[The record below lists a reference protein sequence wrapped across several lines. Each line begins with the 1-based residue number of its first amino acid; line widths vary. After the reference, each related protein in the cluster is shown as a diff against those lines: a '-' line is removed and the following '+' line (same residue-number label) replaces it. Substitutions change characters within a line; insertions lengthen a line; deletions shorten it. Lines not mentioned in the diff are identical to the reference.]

1 MRSHSRFFNRSP
13 ITALPVFPMR
23 MHRRSLWT
31 LYVGNLLTAIG
42 LWFFLPLL
50 PIFIGRKGGSAAL
63 VGAVFAAGMLANA
76 AIRYPAGWAADRFG
90 TRPVMVGAMGAY
102 AVLYLAY
109 LLPLPLPA
117 FIVLRFVHGAA
128 AGAFW
133 PAANGLIAEVT
144 PPNQRGRAFG
154 TMQSTNMAGML
165 LGPVIGGFVAL
176 FDLNAVFVIS
186 AAACALATVALA
198 TLPNARAEAPVETPM
213 RALMIA
219 RKLVPL
225 LLLGA
230 GTSYM
235 IGTFDTIWPLYI
247 TFRGGD
253 TFAVGLSFM
262 AFAVPATLL
271 SARAGSLGDR
281 YGPRRLIVVSLL
293 GAAIFAAIYPFVT
306 SVAWLIGLGLIEG
319 IFTISGSPSLNAEV
333 SRMAE
338 PGQQARTQGVFQ
350 TVQFAFQIAG
360 ALAGGALFTLSP
372 TWAFLAISALCLLG
386 LGTALLPGQL
396 RLLKV
401 SNARRRGAASHTTPP
416 PGSPNRW

>member
-1 MRSHSRFFNRSP
+1 MRVNKR
-13 ITALPVFPMR
+13 T
-23 MHRRSLWT
+23 LWT
-31 LYVGNLLTAIG
+31 LYAGNLLTAIG

-63 VGAVFAAGMLANA
+63 VGAVFAAGLLANA

-102 AVLYLAY
+102 AVLYLVY

-117 FIVLRFVHGAA
+117 FIALRFVHGAA

-144 PPNQRGRAFG
+144 PSNQRGRAFG

-176 FDLNAVFVIS
+176 FNLDAVFAIS
-186 AAACALATVALA
+186 AIACGLATVAVA
-198 TLPNARAEAPVETPM
+198 TLPSVRVEPSEQTTPVRAIT
-213 RALMIA
+213 IA
-219 RKLVPL
+219 RRLLPL
-225 LLLGA
+225 LMLGA

-247 TFRGGD
+247 TFRGGS

-271 SARAGSLGDR
+271 SARAGALGDR
-281 YGPRRLIVVSLL
+281 VGSRRLIVVALL
-293 GAAIFAAIYPFVT
+293 GSAVFAAIYPFVT
-306 SVAWLIGLGLIEG
+306 SVGWLIGLGLIEG
-319 IFTISGSPSLNAEV
+319 IFTISGFPSLNAEV
-333 SRMAE
+333 SRMAQA
-338 PGQQARTQGVFQ
+338 GQQARTQGVFQ
-350 TVQFAFQIAG
+350 TVQFGFQIVG
-360 ALAGGALFTLSP
+360 ALVGGALFTVSP
-372 TWAFLAISALCLLG
+372 TWAFLAITAVCLLG
-386 LGTALLPGQL
+386 IGSALLPGRQKPL
-396 RLLKV
+396 RV
-401 SNARRRGAASHTTPP
+401 SSALRQDAASRTTPP
-416 PGSPNRW
+416 PASPNRL

>member
-1 MRSHSRFFNRSP
+1 VTPSRV
-13 ITALPVFPMR
+13 TVMK
-23 MHRRSLWT
+23 RRTLWT
-31 LYVGNLLTAIG
+31 LYFGNLLTSIG

-50 PIFIGRKGGSAAL
+50 PIFIGRRGGSAAL
-63 VGAVFAAGMLANA
+63 VGAVFAAGLLANA

-90 TRPVMVGAMGAY
+90 TRPVMVGAMAVY

-117 FIVLRFVHGAA
+117 FVALRFIHGAA

-165 LGPVIGGFVAL
+165 LGPAIGGFVAL
-176 FDLNAVFVIS
+176 FNLNAVFAIS
-186 AAACALATVALA
+186 AVACGLATLALA
-198 TLPNARAEAPVETPM
+198 TLPSVRVDAHVETTPV
-213 RALMIA
+213 RAVVIA
-219 RKLVPL
+219 RKLMPL

-247 TFRGGD
+247 TSRGGN

-271 SARAGSLGDR
+271 SARAGALGDR
-281 YGPRRLIVVSLL
+281 FGPRRVIVGALL
-293 GAAIFAAIYPFVT
+293 GTAVFAAIYPFVS
-306 SVAWLIGLGLIEG
+306 SVPWLIGLGLIEG
-319 IFTISGSPSLNAEV
+319 IFTISGAPSLNAEV
-333 SRMAE
+333 SRTAA

-350 TVQFAFQIAG
+350 TVQFAIQIVG
-360 ALAGGALFTLSP
+360 ALAGGALFTVSP
-372 TWAFLAISALCLLG
+372 TLAFLAMSVVCLLG
-386 LGTALLPGQL
+386 IGTAALTGQL
-396 RLLKV
+396 RPGPL
-401 SNARRRGAASHTTPP
+401 SSARLRGSATHTTPP
-416 PGSPNRW
+416 PGSPNQM

>member
-1 MRSHSRFFNRSP
+1 MRRCRD
-13 ITALPVFPMR
+13 PVARHCMTKR
-23 MHRRSLWT
+23 TLWT
-31 LYVGNLLTAIG
+31 LYAGNLLTAIG

-63 VGAVFAAGMLANA
+63 VGAVFAAGLLGSA

-117 FIVLRFVHGAA
+117 FIALRFVHGAA

-165 LGPVIGGFVAL
+165 LGPVVGGFVAL
-176 FDLNAVFVIS
+176 FNLDAVFAIS
-186 AAACALATVALA
+186 ALACGLATVALA
-198 TLPNARAEAPVETPM
+198 TLPSVRVEASGETAPARAIT
-213 RALMIA
+213 IA
-219 RKLVPL
+219 RRLMPL

-247 TFRGGD
+247 TFRGGN

-262 AFAVPATLL
+262 AFAVPATLF
-271 SARAGSLGDR
+271 SARAGALGDR
-281 YGPRRLIVVSLL
+281 IGSLRLVVVALL
-293 GAAIFAAIYPFVT
+293 GSAVFAGIYPFVT

-333 SRMAE
+333 SRMAP

-350 TVQFAFQIAG
+350 TVQFGFQIVG
-360 ALAGGALFTLSP
+360 ALAGGALFTVSP
-372 TWAFLAISALCLLG
+372 TWAFLAISVVCLLG
-386 LGTALLPGQL
+386 IGAALLPGQL
-396 RLLKV
+396 NALRL
-401 SNARRRGAASHTTPP
+401 SSERRRGAASRTTPP
-416 PGSPNRW
+416 PASPNR